1 MSSGAAEIALGEN
14 VTLVKRFM
22 VARMLVAVIT
32 AAGHTF
38 IACFSLHLGSPRF
51 LRSSRT

>member
-1 MSSGAAEIALGEN
+1 VSSGAAEIALGEN

-22 VARMLVAVIT
+22 VARMLVAVIA

-38 IACFSLHLGSPRF
+38 FACFSFHLGSPRF
-51 LRSSRT
+51 LRSSR